1 MPNNSKVMKV
11 QTETKTYS
19 IYVEE
24 NASLRIKE
32 VLHSFHKNVSKILIV
47 TDSNVAPLYL
57 EKVSNLVQEYNPIQ
71 YILPNGENAKSFEHF
86 YELQTYALEMGLDR
100 NSLIIALGGGVVG
113 DIAGFVAATFMRGI
127 RFIQMPTT
135 LLAHDSAVGG
145 KVAINHPL
153 GKNMIG
159 AFYQPEA
166 VIYDTDFL
174 KSLPESEIR
183 SGFAEVLKH
192 SVIRDSDF
200 YNWIESNITE
210 LSQMEGSNLVKC
222 IEKGISIKASIVS
235 NDEKENGIRAILNF
249 GHTVGHAIEKNCGY
263 GKMTHGDAVAFGML
277 VAAKISERIN
287 GFANFSQLSDVI
299 SRFNYPSKIPTN
311 ISIEQIL
318 KSMKKD
324 KKSQNGHIH
333 MVLIKKFGEVYV
345 QPVSDEIIRETL
357 VYFLPE

>member
-1 MPNNSKVMKV
+1 MPNNSNIMKV

-19 IYVEE
+19 VYVEE
-24 NASLRIKE
+24 NASLRIIE
-32 VLHSFHKNVSKILIV
+32 VLQSFDKNVSKILIV

-57 EKVSNLVQEYNPIQ
+57 EKVSNLVQEYNPLQ
-71 YILPNGENAKSFEHF
+71 YILPSGENAKSFEHF

-100 NSLIIALGGGVVG
+100 NSLIVALGGGVVG

-166 VIYDTDFL
+166 VIYDTSFL
-174 KSLPESEIR
+174 KSLPDSEIR

-192 SVIRDSDF
+192 GIIRDRDF
-200 YNWIESNITE
+200 FNWIESNITD
-210 LSQMEGSNLVKC
+210 LSQVEGSNLVKC
-222 IEKGISIKASIVS
+222 IERGISIKASVVS
-235 NDEKENGIRAILNF
+235 SDEKENGIRAILNF

-277 VAAKISERIN
+277 VAAKISERLN
-287 GFANFSQLSDVI
+287 GFLDFDQLSDVI
-299 SRFNYPSKIPTN
+299 RRLNYPCKIPTN
-311 ISIEQIL
+311 ISVEQIL

-324 KKSQNGHIH
+324 KKSKNGHIH